1 MKRKKRK
8 IRSEDDVY
16 ESQKKYLSTE
26 KGQRASK
33 KAKDKYDKKD
43 IEKRRKQKRDY
54 MRRKRREDKSVWR

>member
-26 KGQRASK
+26 KGQVASK
-33 KAKDKYDKKD
+33 KAKDRYDRKD
-43 IEKRRKQKRDY
+43 KEKRRKQKRDY
-54 MRRKRREDKSVWR
+54 MRRKRREDKNVWR